1 MPAEEQIGV
10 RCGGRFT
17 TYPDLFERALR
28 ASTGLLEL
36 GIGAGDR
43 IALLLRNSIEF
54 LEASIATVPLGAS
67 AVPINWHWR
76 GDEIAHVLIDSG
88 AKALVVHA
96 DLWPAIASSVPEGLA
111 LIFVPADGTARGH
124 PPPADLPDG
133 ALLVAR
139 LAGRPRAVGAAARRQ
154 RRSASSTRPGRP
166 GDRRESCARP
176 PPTRSA
182 RRRER
187 CSARSSSSAPGE
199 RTVIPAPMYH
209 TAPNVYAMVAA
220 THGMDMTIMT
230 RFDAEEFL
238 RIVAE
243 HRVTVVQMVP
253 TMFVR
258 LLSLPEPVRARYDLS
273 SLRWVVHAAA
283 PCPPEVKRAMI
294 EWLGPIVAEYYG
306 GTETG
311 PVVFC
316 TSEEW
321 LAHPGTVG
329 RPIEQAVIKILD
341 ADGREL
347 PTGESGEVFMWLDVW
362 PDFTYAGDEEKRRS
376 VERDGLISCG
386 DIGYL
391 DADGYLYLN
400 DRRSDMVISGGVNI
414 YPAEIEACLLSL
426 QGVRDCAVFGIPDE
440 EFGEALA
447 AHVEL
452 HDGARLTAEEVRDHL
467 SARLAGY
474 KTPRVVEFSDVPA
487 ARGLRQD
494 LQAPP
499 ARALLARAR
508 ARDLGWDPAR
518 RRAALRILAPD
529 APGQA
534 RLRSRGARRR
544 RCVHRLPV
552 GGDRLRAR
560 IGGGAAGAR
569 TPMSTMRAAGP
580 TARGALPLLHA
591 QRQYSLP
598 VDAPPEQR
606 RLRASRHRT
615 RLPADA
621 RSGGRKRSNS
631 SSGAGVRRC
640 RRTSRSCSRKASP
653 AMTPTRR

>member
-1 MPAEEQIGV
+1 MSEQEQIGV

-28 ASTGLLEL
+28 ASTGMLEL
-36 GIGAGDR
+36 GVGAGDR

-76 GDEIAHVLIDSG
+76 GDEIAHVLSDSG
-88 AKALVVHA
+88 AKALIVHS
-96 DLWPAIASSVPEGLA
+96 DLWPAIAASVPEGVQVIL
-111 LIFVPADGTARGH
+111 VPADGESSQPSDASLPAGAPWWPEWLADH
-124 PPPADLPDG
+124 EPWAQPPEAAPVSIIYTSGTTGRPKGVVRTPATDEQREG
-133 ALLVAR
+133 TRALLGEIFQ
-139 LAGRPRAVGAAARRQ
+139 LG
-154 RRSASSTRPGRP
+154 
-166 GDRRESCARP
+166 
-176 PPTRSA
+176 
-182 RRRER
+182 
-187 CSARSSSSAPGE
+187 PGE

-209 TAPNVYAMVAA
+209 TAPNVYALVAA

-230 RFDAEEFL
+230 RFDPEEFL
-238 RIVAE
+238 RFVAE
-243 HRVTVVQMVP
+243 HRVSVVQMVP

-258 LLSLPEPVRARYDLS
+258 LLSLPEAVRARYDLS

-316 TSEEW
+316 TSEQW
-321 LAHPGTVG
+321 LSHPGTVG
-329 RPIEQAVIKILD
+329 RPIEQAMIKVLD

-386 DIGYL
+386 DVGYL
-391 DADGYLYLN
+391 DAEGYLYLN

-426 QGVRDCAVFGIPDE
+426 PGVRDCAVFGIPDD

-452 HDGARLTAEEVRDHL
+452 HDETRLTADAVRDHV
-467 SARLAGY
+467 SSRLAGY
-474 KTPRVVEFSDVPA
+474 KTPRVVEFSD
-487 ARGLRQD
+487 
-494 LQAPP
+494 
-499 ARALLARAR
+499 
-508 ARDLGWDPAR
+508 
-518 RRAALRILAPD
+518 
-529 APGQA
+529 
-534 RLRSRGARRR
+534 
-544 RCVHRLPV
+544 
-552 GGDRLRAR
+552 
-560 IGGGAAGAR
+560 
-569 TPMSTMRAAGP
+569 
-580 TARGALPLLHA
+580 
-591 QRQYSLP
+591 SLP
-598 VDAPPEQR
+598 REDSGKIFKR
-606 RLRASRHRT
+606 RLREPYWR
-615 RLPADA
+615 
-621 RSGGRKRSNS
+621 GRER
-631 SSGAGVRRC
+631 AI
-640 RRTSRSCSRKASP
+640 
-653 AMTPTRR
+653 